1 MGRVVVT
8 ATTSHLRPM
17 RTIAGA
23 LAARGHEVEL
33 ITGLEPPTG
42 RVLVDQHRR
51 LCRLLAE
58 SDKPTVVV
66 GDVAFHGTLPL
77 SYGAPGPRPV
87 ALILIGTEPF
97 SLSSIDTAPAG
108 FGLPPDNTAAGRER
122 NRRAYEYV
130 RDALGGVQAEF
141 VEAMQS
147 VGVTHD
153 PLPFVF
159 DAPILAADRFLQL
172 SVEELSYRRSD
183 TPSHVRFVGAL
194 PSPSFED
201 EDVVVS
207 DGSFDTVQ
215 QALRQ
220 AKPLVLTGRSADQLE
235 SNTRA
240 AATGA
245 ALYLPTDKPSDDD
258 ILQAVR
264 IVLTDPTYRGNAE
277 RLAAEYARLDPLGSI
292 ADAVAGYLRH

>member
-8 ATTSHLRPM
+8 ATTSHRRVM
-17 RTIAGA
+17 RTIVDA
-23 LAARGHEVEL
+23 LARRGHEVEL

-42 RVLVDQHRR
+42 RALVDQHRR

-58 SDKPTVVV
+58 SDEPTVVV
-66 GDVAFHGTLPL
+66 GDVAFQGTLPL
-77 SYGAPGPRPV
+77 SYGAPGPKPA
-87 ALILIGTEPF
+87 ALILVGTEPF

-108 FGLPPDNTAAGRER
+108 LGLLPDRTAAGRER

-141 VEAMQS
+141 VEAMRS

-153 PLPFVF
+153 PLPFVL

-194 PSPSFED
+194 PSTRID
-201 EDVVVS
+201 GDVVIS
-207 DGSFDTVQ
+207 DGTFDTVQ
-215 QALRQ
+215 RALRQ
-220 AKPLVLTGRSADQLE
+220 AKPLVLTGRSAEQLE
-235 SNTRA
+235 GNTRA

-245 ALYLPTDKPSDDD
+245 ALYLATDKPSEDD
-258 ILQAVR
+258 IEQAVR
-264 IVLTDPTYRGNAE
+264 VVLSDPTYRGNAE
-277 RLAAEYARLDPLGSI
+277 RLAAEYARLDALASI
-292 ADAVAGYLRH
+292 TDAVESYLTK

>member
-8 ATTSHLRPM
+8 ATTSHRWAM
-17 RTIAGA
+17 RTIVSA
-23 LAARGHEVEL
+23 LADRGHEVDL

-58 SDKPTVVV
+58 SDEPTVVV
-66 GDVAFHGTLPL
+66 GDVAFQGTLPL
-77 SYGAPGPRPV
+77 SYGAPGPKPA
-87 ALILIGTEPF
+87 ALILVGTEPF

-108 FGLPPDNTAAGRER
+108 LGLPPDRTAAGRER

-141 VEAMQS
+141 VEAMRS

-153 PLPFVF
+153 PLPFVL

-194 PSPSFED
+194 PSTRLDD
-201 EDVVVS
+201 EVVIS
-207 DGSFDTVQ
+207 DGAFDTVQ
-215 QALRQ
+215 RALRQ
-220 AKPLVLTGRSADQLE
+220 AKPLVLTGRSAEQLE
-235 SNTRA
+235 GNTRA

-245 ALYLPTDKPSDDD
+245 ALYLATDKPSEHD
-258 ILQAVR
+258 IEQAVR
-264 IVLTDPTYRGNAE
+264 IVLTDPTYRGNAQ
-277 RLAAEYARLDPLGSI
+277 RLAAEYARLDALGSI
-292 ADAVAGYLRH
+292 ADAVEAYLRG

>member
-8 ATTSHLRPM
+8 ATTAHLRPM
-17 RTIAGA
+17 RMIADS
-23 LAARGHEVEL
+23 LAKRGHDVER
-33 ITGLEPPTG
+33 ITGQEPPTG
-42 RVLVDQHRR
+42 RSLVDQHRR
-51 LCRLLAE
+51 LGRLLAE
-58 SDKPTVVV
+58 SDEPTVVV
-66 GDVAFHGTLPL
+66 GDVAFQGTLPV
-77 SYGAPGPRPV
+77 SYGAPGPKPA

-108 FGLPPDNTAAGRER
+108 FGLPPDRTAKGRER

-141 VEAMQS
+141 VEAMRS

-153 PLPFVF
+153 PLPFVL

-172 SVEELSYRRSD
+172 SLEELSYRRSD
-183 TPSHVRFVGAL
+183 TPSHVRFVGTL
-194 PSPSFED
+194 PLASVED

-207 DGSFDTVQ
+207 DGAFDTVQ
-215 QALRQ
+215 QALRH

-245 ALYLPTDKPSDDD
+245 ALYLATDKPSDDD
-258 ILQAVR
+258 ILDAVR
-264 IVLTDPTYRGNAE
+264 TVLTDPAYRGNAE
-277 RLAAEYARLDPLGSI
+277 RLAAEYARLDALGSI
-292 ADAVAGYLRH
+292 ADTVAGYLR

>member
-8 ATTSHLRPM
+8 ATTSHRRAM
-17 RTIAGA
+17 RTIVDA
-23 LAARGHEVEL
+23 LVQRGHEVEL

-42 RVLVDQHRR
+42 RALVDQHRR

-58 SDKPTVVV
+58 SGEPTVVV
-66 GDVAFHGTLPL
+66 GDVAFQGTLPL
-77 SYGAPGPRPV
+77 SYGAPGPKPS
-87 ALILIGTEPF
+87 ALILVGTEPF

-108 FGLPPDNTAAGRER
+108 LGLPPDRTAAGRER

-130 RDALGGVQAEF
+130 RDALGGVQEEF
-141 VEAMQS
+141 VEAMRS

-153 PLPFVF
+153 PLPFVL

-194 PSPSFED
+194 PSTRID
-201 EDVVVS
+201 GDVVIS
-207 DGSFDTVQ
+207 DGTFDTVQ
-215 QALRQ
+215 RALRQ

-245 ALYLPTDKPSDDD
+245 ALYLATDKPSEDD
-258 ILQAVR
+258 IRQAVR
-264 IVLTDPTYRGNAE
+264 IVLSDPTYRGNAE
-277 RLAAEYARLDPLGSI
+277 RLAAEYARLDALASI
-292 ADAVAGYLRH
+292 TDAVESCLRH

>member
-8 ATTSHLRPM
+8 ATTSHRHAM
-17 RTIAGA
+17 RTIAA
-23 LAARGHEVEL
+23 TLTDRGHEVEL

-58 SDKPTVVV
+58 SDEPTVVV
-66 GDVAFHGTLPL
+66 GDVAFQGTLPL
-77 SYGAPGPRPV
+77 SYGAPGPKPA
-87 ALILIGTEPF
+87 ALILVGTEPY

-108 FGLPPDNTAAGRER
+108 LGLPPDRTAAGRQR

-130 RDALGGVQAEF
+130 RDALGGVQEEF
-141 VEAMQS
+141 VAAMRS

-153 PLPFVF
+153 PLPFVL
-159 DAPILAADRFLQL
+159 DAPVLAADRFLQL

-183 TPSHVRFVGAL
+183 TPSHVRFVGTL
-194 PSPSFED
+194 PSRKIAD
-201 EDVVVS
+201 EVVVS

-215 QALRQ
+215 QALRN
-220 AKPLVLTGRSADQLE
+220 ARPLVLTGRSADQLE

-245 ALYLPTDKPSDDD
+245 ALYLAMDKPSEDE
-258 ILQAVR
+258 IKKAVR
-264 IVLTDPTYRGNAE
+264 IVMTDPTYRGNAK
-277 RLAAEYARLDPLGSI
+277 RLAAEYARLDALGSI
-292 ADAVAGYLRH
+292 ADAVASYLRQ

>member
-8 ATTSHLRPM
+8 ATTAHLRPM
-17 RTIAGA
+17 RMIADS
-23 LAARGHEVEL
+23 LAKRGHDVER
-33 ITGLEPPTG
+33 ITGQEPPTG
-42 RVLVDQHRR
+42 RSLVDQHRR
-51 LCRLLAE
+51 LGRLLAE
-58 SDKPTVVV
+58 SDEPTVVV
-66 GDVAFHGTLPL
+66 GDVAFQGTLPV
-77 SYGAPGPRPV
+77 SYGAPGPKPA

-108 FGLPPDNTAAGRER
+108 FGLPPDRTAKGRER

-141 VEAMQS
+141 VEAMRS

-153 PLPFVF
+153 PLPFVL

-183 TPSHVRFVGAL
+183 TPSHVRFVGTLPL
-194 PSPSFED
+194 PSVED

-207 DGSFDTVQ
+207 DGAFDTVQ
-215 QALRQ
+215 QALRH

-245 ALYLPTDKPSDDD
+245 ALYLATDKPSDDD
-258 ILQAVR
+258 ILDAVR
-264 IVLTDPTYRGNAE
+264 TVLTDPAYRGNAE
-277 RLAAEYARLDPLGSI
+277 RLAAEYARLDALGSI
-292 ADAVAGYLRH
+292 ADTVAAYLR